1 MNLPLCP
8 LWFLSGRSGK
18 MLAQADRR
26 LLLEIAREALTAHV
40 TGAGAPGEHL
50 SDLLAR
56 EAGAFV
62 TLHCRGDLRGCIGHV
77 EANEPLG
84 RVIVR
89 CAIAAGTS
97 DPRFPPVTPGELS
110 EIDVELSILGPLE
123 PVARLDDI
131 EIGRHGLVVE
141 LGWSRGLLLPQVA
154 TEWNWD
160 REAFVA
166 ETCRKAGLPRDA
178 WKTGAKIWRFEAEVF
193 GEEKRHHQGH

>member
-1 MNLPLCP
+1 
-8 LWFLSGRSGK
+8 
-18 MLAQADRR
+18 MLRETDRR
-26 LLLEIAREALTAHV
+26 LLLEMARSALTAHV
-40 TGAGAPGEHL
+40 TGAAAPDEPL

-56 EAGAFV
+56 QAGAFV
-62 TLHCRGDLRGCIGHV
+62 TLHFRGDLRGCIGQV

-97 DPRFPPVTPGELS
+97 DPRFPPVTPGELP
-110 EIDVELSILGPLE
+110 EIDLEVSILGPLE

-131 EIGRHGLVVE
+131 EIGRHGLVIE
-141 LGWSRGLLLPQVA
+141 MGWNRGLLLPQVA
-154 TEWNWD
+154 TEWKWD

-178 WKTGAKIWRFEAEVF
+178 WKTGAKIWKFEAEVF
-193 GEEKRHHQGH
+193 GEEKPHDRGH

>member
-1 MNLPLCP
+1 
-8 LWFLSGRSGK
+8 
-18 MLAQADRR
+18 MLAEGDRR
-26 LLLEIAREALTAHV
+26 LLLEIARAALTAHV
-40 TGAGAPGEHL
+40 TGAAAPAEDHASGP
-50 SDLLAR
+50 LAR
-56 EAGAFV
+56 HAGAFV
-62 TLHCRGDLRGCIGHV
+62 TLHSRGDLRGCIGHV

-84 RVIVR
+84 RVVVR

-110 EIDVELSILGPLE
+110 EIHLELSILGPLE
-123 PVARLDDI
+123 EVARLEEI

-154 TEWNWD
+154 TDWKWD
-160 REAFVA
+160 QEAFVV

-193 GEEKRHHQGH
+193 GEDTLTVDDTDDTEEHG